1 MPKRI
6 AAALASLAVAVGCVT
21 TSGSPPP
28 AVTPPAA
35 LCLDPS
41 LENDDFCL
49 PSERVEAMLRTSR
62 LDILSVEVA
71 PSGFSRP
78 KKLYLEFPG
87 DREGEPIVIASK
99 WKPAPSGGEGF
110 NNFPRKELAA
120 YEFQKLFL
128 DPDEYVVPPTVAFC
142 VPVEFHGAKIA
153 DTPPTFPGT
162 ECVFGSAAYWVENV
176 TTDEARDLRRFER
189 DEAYRANLAK
199 LNLLTH
205 LIDQRDCRDAN
216 FLGSTDPDRP
226 RVFSIDNGLAFG
238 GFKNPFTVMG
248 FIPDW
253 AEIQVPALPR
263 SHIDRLR
270 RITRADLDR
279 LAVVAQF
286 ENREGLLVR
295 APAGEPEAHDEG
307 VRVSGTTVQFG
318 LTRREIDGI
327 EERLRRLLERVDRD
341 EIGLF

>member
-6 AAALASLAVAVGCVT
+6 AATLASLAVAVGCAT
-21 TSGSPPP
+21 TSGSPRP
-28 AVTPPAA
+28 AVTPPSV

-41 LENDDFCL
+41 LEDDDFCL

-87 DREGEPIVIASK
+87 DREGKPIVIASK

-142 VPVEFHGAKIA
+142 VPVAFHSAKIA

-162 ECVFGSAAYWVENV
+162 
-176 TTDEARDLRRFER
+176 D
-189 DEAYRANLAK
+189 
-199 LNLLTH
+199 
-205 LIDQRDCRDAN
+205 
-216 FLGSTDPDRP
+216 
-226 RVFSIDNGLAFG
+226 
-238 GFKNPFTVMG
+238 
-248 FIPDW
+248 
-253 AEIQVPALPR
+253 
-263 SHIDRLR
+263 
-270 RITRADLDR
+270 
-279 LAVVAQF
+279 
-286 ENREGLLVR
+286 
-295 APAGEPEAHDEG
+295 
-307 VRVSGTTVQFG
+307 
-318 LTRREIDGI
+318 
-327 EERLRRLLERVDRD
+327 
-341 EIGLF
+341 